1 MDDPYRLNRFIE
13 AQNPVYEQ
21 VCAELRN
28 GRKQGHWMWFIFPQ
42 LRGLGTSPTAA
53 RFGISSRE
61 EAQAYLNHPVLGK
74 RLKECTVLV
83 NEVKGHSAE
92 QIFGYPDVLK
102 FKSSMTLF
110 VNVASDK
117 QIFHD
122 ALQKYFEGHADLLT
136 LDRL

>member
-1 MDDPYRLNRFIE
+1 
-13 AQNPVYEQ
+13 
-21 VCAELRN
+21 LRN

-61 EAQAYLNHPVLGK
+61 EAQAYLDHPVLGK

-83 NEVKGHSAE
+83 NEVKGRSAE